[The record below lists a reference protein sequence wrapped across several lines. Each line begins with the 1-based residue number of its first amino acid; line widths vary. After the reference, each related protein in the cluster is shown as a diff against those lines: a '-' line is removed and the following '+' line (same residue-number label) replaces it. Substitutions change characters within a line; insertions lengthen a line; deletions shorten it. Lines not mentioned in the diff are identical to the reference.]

1 MIKEERLQELFKIPR
16 MGHAAL
22 EDHNSVR
29 GLYELVKI
37 HVNENTEMVE
47 IGSFQGVSTMLFS
60 MFAKVVYSVDCY
72 DYVVPATGRIPSH
85 DQLFVD
91 AEKLFLER
99 TSHIENIIKIRKSS
113 VEASNDFKDES
124 LDLVYVDAEHDPI
137 SVRSDINAWK
147 NKIKSGGI
155 LCGHDFYLPHIYTIL
170 YEENLINDLITYPDS
185 SWSVVI
191 K

>member
-1 MIKEERLQELFKIPR
+1 MNNEQRLEELFNIPR

-22 EDHNSVR
+22 EPHNSVR
-29 GLYELVKI
+29 GLHELIKAYFNPEFV
-37 HVNENTEMVE
+37 MAE
-47 IGSFQGVSTMLFS
+47 IGSFQGVSTMLFA
-60 MFAKVVYSVDCY
+60 MHVKTIYSVDCY
-72 DYVVPATGRIPSH
+72 DYVVPESGRIPSH

-99 TSHIENIIKIRKSS
+99 TSDISNIIKVRKTS
-113 VEASNDFKDES
+113 VEASQQFEDKT
-124 LDLVYVDAEHDPI
+124 LDAVYVDAEHDPI

-170 YEENLINDLITYPDS
+170 YEENLINDLVTYPDS
-185 SWSVVI
+185 SWSVII